1 MNKVIDDKI
10 METKRTLSQ
19 IHSVQHLVTLTLD
32 AGDDSETTTALMIA
46 SKIAEDKVMDAMES
60 LDLAEFEIHRVM
72 AAAAANKLEV
82 A

>member
-19 IHSVQHLVTLTLD
+19 IHRVRHLVTLTLD

-46 SKIAEDKVMDAMES
+46 SKIAEDKLTDGRDGITGQGGIRNPPRHGCCCRE
-60 LDLAEFEIHRVM
+60 
-72 AAAAANKLEV
+72 
-82 A
+82 